1 MIKKSS
7 HLKNELLQ
15 AFLDQALEAD
25 DLQKTQ
31 IHLET
36 CPACQEELKC
46 LERLTIRLENLP
58 EISLGKDFSGT
69 VLNQLQE
76 NKKISRNLGW
86 TLVIEAMVAA
96 VVLGLL
102 IPSFQAATWV
112 PRILN
117 TQLEIKVSI
126 NIFLAQLASN
136 WLVWWAGLRLDITQI
151 FRSLITPGQLSFGV
165 FSPWILIL
173 AAGSLALL
181 ANYILLRR
189 TFHQNR
195 NH

>member
-25 DLQKTQ
+25 DLQKAQ

-36 CPACQEELKC
+36 CPACQEELKR
-46 LERLTIRLENLP
+46 LEVLTIRLGNLP

-86 TLVIEAMVAA
+86 TLVIEALAAA
-96 VVLGLL
+96 VVVGLL

-117 TQLEIKVSI
+117 AQLEIEVSI
-126 NIFLAQLASN
+126 NIVLTQLASN
-136 WLVWWAGLRLDITQI
+136 WLVWWAGLHLDITQI
-151 FRSLITPGQLSFGV
+151 FRSLITPGQLSFGT

-181 ANYILLRR
+181 ANYIFLRR